1 PSRIVTVLDW
11 VEDVANDR
19 SKRMIA
25 IVVASGALFLI
36 LVFLL
41 VKCGGHADKPVV
53 AHHGMAPVVTEDAAV
68 VAQVVPTID
77 AAIAVLEPDAA
88 IAPTLDAGVPAIRK
102 PVVVE
107 QPHRPVTPPPNA
119 DALFQ
124 KALQSYVKGDL
135 KTALALLKTAKAANP
150 SHAAT
155 WRLLGQVYKK
165 LGDHVQA
172 KAAFTRYLALAPN
185 ASDAATIRH
194 EVE

>member
-1 PSRIVTVLDW
+1 L
-11 VEDVANDR
+11 
-19 SKRMIA
+19 
-25 IVVASGALFLI
+25 
-36 LVFLL
+36 
-41 VKCGGHADKPVV
+41 
-53 AHHGMAPVVTEDAAV
+53 VTEDAAL
-68 VAQVVPTID
+68 AQVATPVD

-88 IAPTLDAGVPAIRK
+88 IVPSPPDAGVAVIKK
-102 PVVVE
+102 PIVVE
-107 QPHRPVTPPPNA
+107 QQHRPVTPPPNA
-119 DALFQ
+119 DAQFQ

-165 LGDHVQA
+165 LGDHAQA